1 MRRHSEDEW
10 RAAGFAPSSPT
21 AGTPSPPR
29 AIASSA
35 ADVAPLLAGGGAGD
49 PSKSMKSMQSMKRVP
64 GGAPSTPLT
73 DGERHLH
80 PAAHADGNGSLSV
93 RECAMNLSNAIMG
106 AGALALPNLFK
117 VVGVVPGLA
126 LLLFAW
132 LWTWFSMAIMIQA
145 ADAVS
150 KRVLRGEP
158 VGSYEDLMA
167 HTLGPRGRTASTV
180 GIVSLQIGCLVGFAN
195 VLADVVS
202 PFADEMLPPG
212 LEPNRSAI
220 LAAVALGGMLPTGLL
235 VGGESHALLATVSKA
250 ALGVVATFAAV
261 LVAHAFSP
269 RRVESIDPGGFT
281 DQAAAAI
288 AVDGADAIAWFAPLT
303 GLTSVLPLAIFAFGA
318 HPAVL
323 PVVRAVRC
331 EGGPGSQVRS
341 ISHWSPYDRVGVVNA
356 VP

>member
-1 MRRHSEDEW
+1 
-10 RAAGFAPSSPT
+10 
-21 AGTPSPPR
+21 
-29 AIASSA
+29 
-35 ADVAPLLAGGGAGD
+35 
-49 PSKSMKSMQSMKRVP
+49 
-64 GGAPSTPLT
+64 
-73 DGERHLH
+73 
-80 PAAHADGNGSLSV
+80 
-93 RECAMNLSNAIMG
+93 MNLSNAIMG

-269 RRVESIDPGGFT
+269 RRVIAGAGAGSGSIEGPGGFT

-356 VP
+356 DP